1 MLYFI
6 LQVGRFHLV
15 LVEGYG
21 KTKGDPSASSSD
33 PSSLTDT
40 TEGTLQ
46 LTGRTDTNKR
56 VIFPDLPVPIAA
68 STSSSIDHSDH
79 HTDLTREYLLN
90 LAQSALTPA
99 VTPSHITEEG
109 ADEGQSVSATVPG
122 LVSAVKGDYVIVLI
136 VPGGKGHT
144 LRGIP
149 LIKTTLQQAHLLP
162 LPTLKFTG

>member
-1 MLYFI
+1 M
-6 LQVGRFHLV
+6 
-15 LVEGYG
+15 EGYG

-33 PSSLTDT
+33 PSSLSDS

-56 VIFPDLPVPIAA
+56 VIFPDLPVPIAV
-68 STSSSIDHSDH
+68 STSSSDH
-79 HTDLTREYLLN
+79 HSGPGTDITREYLLK
-90 LAQSALTPA
+90 LAYSALSPPA

-109 ADEGQSVSATVPG
+109 ADKGSASASVPVPG
-122 LVSAVKGDYVIVLI
+122 PVSAVKGDYVIVLI

-149 LIKTTLQQAHLLP
+149 LIKTTLQQAHLLH
-162 LPTLKFTG
+162 LPTLKHIG

>member
-1 MLYFI
+1 M
-6 LQVGRFHLV
+6 GRFHLV

-21 KTKGDPSASSSD
+21 KTKGDPSASSD

-56 VIFPDLPVPIAA
+56 VIFPDLPIATA
-68 STSSSIDHSDH
+68 AIPNSNNDSS
-79 HTDLTREYLLN
+79 HTDITRENLLN
-90 LAQSALTPA
+90 LAQSALLPVSSA
-99 VTPSHITEEG
+99 EHRSGYHSEQPP
-109 ADEGQSVSATVPG
+109 SVSG
-122 LVSAVKGDYVIVLI
+122 LVNAVKGDYVIVLI

-149 LIKTTLQQAHLLP
+149 LIKTTLQQAHLLH
-162 LPTLKFTG
+162 LPTLKLIG